1 MYESKIV
8 ISGINN
14 AWNKVLVRV
23 LDDILVII
31 VNIEDQYW

>member
-14 AWNKVLVRV
+14 GWNKVLIRV